1 MCCLRVDCAAAAS
14 GLLEH
19 GEMQD
24 EVEAYAPR
32 ARAKEAELAAMA
44 EATAYSMLGPTI
56 ITSFR
61 AASPSVKSPTAR
73 CSSRLT
79 TCASW

>member
-19 GEMQD
+19 GETLD
-24 EVEAYAPR
+24 EVKAYAPL
-32 ARAKEAELAAMA
+32 ARAKAAELAAMA
-44 EATAYSMLGPTI
+44 EATACSMLGPTI

-61 AASPSVKSPTAR
+61 AASPSVKKPAAR
-73 CSSRLT
+73 CSSRLAT
-79 TCASW
+79 